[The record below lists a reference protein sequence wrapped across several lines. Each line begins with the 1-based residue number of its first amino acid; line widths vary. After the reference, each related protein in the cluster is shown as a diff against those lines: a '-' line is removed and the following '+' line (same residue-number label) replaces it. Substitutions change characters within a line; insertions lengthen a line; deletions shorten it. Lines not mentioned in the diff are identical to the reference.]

1 MGAVA
6 TTTYVIT
13 CDNPNCPGNDLDPA
27 SHYGW
32 IQLTAVVNLDGQ
44 FPVMSPAAFY
54 CSPACAGTIEEPLAA
69 AEEAREAASNPD
81 ELENTLPEPEAT
93 KTTRSRARK

>member
-13 CDNPNCPGNDLDPA
+13 CDNPNCPGNSLDPA

-69 AEEAREAASNPD
+69 AEDARNNPPELAVDDPDAGVTEA
-81 ELENTLPEPEAT
+81 
-93 KTTRSRARK
+93 KTTRTRAKK